1 MNVNER
7 FMVLSPLKQ
16 HADRA
21 AKIPL
26 AVTGIGRDAVREFVA
41 AFYAE
46 VRKDDLVG
54 PVFERIVAENDWP
67 DHIEKIT
74 DFWMA
79 VAFGGAAF
87 RGDAM
92 RKHARIKDISPAHF
106 DRWLA
111 VFNRVADDFWPPH
124 IASLL
129 QFRAQQIAKG
139 LLAGVDA
146 AREKNLVQAHEL
158 H

>member
-1 MNVNER
+1 MNLKGC
-7 FMVLSPLKQ
+7 FMYTTPLKQ
-16 HADRA
+16 HENRPTQV
-21 AKIPL
+21 PL
-26 AVTGIGRDAVREFVA
+26 AVAGVERERVREFVA
-41 AFYAE
+41 TFYTE

-54 PVFERIVAENDWP
+54 PVFERIVAEHDWP

-92 RKHARIKDISPAHF
+92 RKHARIRDIDPQHF
-106 DRWLA
+106 ERWLA
-111 VFNRVADDFWPPH
+111 VFHRVTDDFWPPH

-129 QFRAQQIAKG
+129 QCRAQQIAKG

-146 AREKNLVQAHEL
+146 AREKNLVQPHEL